1 MLPSIVLMIEKILRR
16 LIVSKLPP
24 VTHSLVDGVFARR
37 RYVGRKVANLAL
49 NVLESSLWRDSLISY
64 PIYMIIDPT
73 NHCNLRCA
81 LCPTWQD
88 TQGRPK
94 GMMALES
101 YKRLLDEVGP
111 YVFGVY
117 LCNWG
122 EPLLNQHLV
131 EMIEY
136 AKGYN
141 TIVGFSTNLNRLNND
156 IAGRIVASGVD
167 LIVLSIDGATEE
179 SYGRYRVGGSFS
191 TVMGNIERLLAHRET
206 SRPFPL
212 LIWQFLV
219 NRYNEGEVEA
229 ARQIASGYGI
239 AFSPS
244 PLRTHMGKELLMPLY
259 ARVNEDASWLPTGSS
274 YSRYDYELAPGARTR
289 QRSCKW
295 LWDASVVNWD
305 GSVAPCCGVYEKNW
319 DFDNCFVARG
329 TFAGV
334 WNSPRYQYARRLVRA
349 HAQGTHSTA
358 ALHKRCK
365 DAGIICTNCIEYGFL
380 ED

>member
-1 MLPSIVLMIEKILRR
+1 MSIIETTLWR
-16 LIVSKLPP
+16 LIAGKLPP
-24 VTHSLVDGVFARR
+24 VTHSLVYNVFAGK
-37 RYVGRKVANLAL
+37 RYVKRKVANLAL
-49 NVLESSLWRDSLISY
+49 NALETSLWRDSLISY
-64 PIYMIIDPT
+64 PGYLVIDPT

-94 GMMALES
+94 GMMALDS

-122 EPLLNQHLV
+122 EPLLNPHLA
-131 EMIEY
+131 EMIAY

-141 TIVGFSTNLNRLNND
+141 TIVGFSTNLNRLSD
-156 IAGRIVASGVD
+156 EIAGRIVGSGVD
-167 LIVLSIDGATEE
+167 LIVLSIDGATEDG
-179 SYGRYRVGGSFS
+179 YGRYRAGGSFS
-191 TVMGNIERLLAHRET
+191 TVMGNIERLLAHRT
-206 SRPFPL
+206 RSGPFPL

-229 ARQIASGYGI
+229 ARQIARGYGI
-239 AFSPS
+239 VFSPS

-259 ARVNEDASWLPTGSS
+259 ARVNEDASWLPTDRT
-274 YSRYDYELAPGARTR
+274 YSRYDYEIAPGARTK

-305 GSVAPCCGVYEKNW
+305 GSVAPCCGVYEKSW
-319 DFDNCFVARG
+319 DFDNCFVERG
-329 TFAGV
+329 TFHRV
-334 WNSPRYQYARRLVRA
+334 WNSPRYRYARRLVRA
-349 HAQGTHSTA
+349 HTKGAPSTPV
-358 ALHKRCK
+358 LHRHCK
-365 DAGIICTNCIEYGFL
+365 DAGIICANCVGYGFL

>member
-1 MLPSIVLMIEKILRR
+1 MEVVLRR
-16 LIVSKLPP
+16 LIAGKLPP
-24 VTHSLVDGVFARR
+24 VTHALLDTLFASGKYLR
-37 RYVGRKVANLAL
+37 RKVANLAL
-49 NVLESSLWRDSLISY
+49 NALESRLQRGSLMSY

-94 GMMALES
+94 GMMALDS

-122 EPLLNQHLV
+122 EPLLNPHLA

-141 TIVGFSTNLNRLNND
+141 TIVGFSSNLNRLSD
-156 IAGRIVASGVD
+156 ETAGRIAASGVD
-167 LIVLSIDGATEE
+167 FIVLSIDGATED
-179 SYGRYRVGGSFS
+179 SYAKYRVGGSFS
-191 TVMGNIERLLAHRET
+191 TVMANIERLLAYREA
-206 SRPFPL
+206 SKPFPQ

-229 ARQIASGYGI
+229 ARQIARGYGI

-259 ARVNEDASWLPTGSS
+259 ARVNEDAYWLPTGSS
-274 YSRYDYELAPGARTR
+274 YSRYDYEIAPGTRTR
-289 QRSCKW
+289 QRNCKW

-305 GSVAPCCGVYEKNW
+305 GSVAPCCGVYEKSW

-329 TFAGV
+329 TFHRV
-334 WNSPRYQYARRLVRA
+334 WNSLQYRSARRLVRA
-349 HAQGTHSTA
+349 YAKGSSSMA
-358 ALHKRCK
+358 ALHRRCK
-365 DAGIICTNCIEYGFL
+365 GSGVICANCVGYGFL

>member
-1 MLPSIVLMIEKILRR
+1 MLPSTVSIIGTTLWR

-24 VTHSLVDGVFARR
+24 VTHSLVDSVFAGK
-37 RYVGRKVANLAL
+37 RYVRRKVANLAL
-49 NVLESSLWRDSLISY
+49 NALEASLQRSSLISY
-64 PIYMIIDPT
+64 PIYMVIDPT

-94 GMMALES
+94 GMMVLDA

-122 EPLLNQHLV
+122 EPLLNRHLA
-131 EMIEY
+131 EMIRY

-141 TIVGFSTNLNRLNND
+141 TIVGFSTNLNRLNDNTAKD
-156 IAGRIVASGVD
+156 IVASGVD
-167 LIVLSIDGATEE
+167 LIVLSIDGATQD
-179 SYGRYRVGGSFS
+179 SYGQYRVGGNFS
-191 TVMGNIERLLAHRET
+191 TVMANIERLLSFREA
-206 SRPFPL
+206 SKPFPQ

-229 ARQIASGYGI
+229 AGQIARGYGI

-259 ARVNEDASWLPTGSS
+259 ARLNEDASWLPQDNS
-274 YSRYDYELAPGARTR
+274 YSRYAYEIAPGTRTR
-289 QRSCKW
+289 QHSCKW

-305 GSVAPCCGVYEKNW
+305 GSVAPCCGVYEKSW
-319 DFDNCFVARG
+319 DFDNCFGARG
-329 TFAGV
+329 TFRRV
-334 WNSPRYQYARRLVRA
+334 WNSPQYQHARRLVRA
-349 HAQGTHSTA
+349 YTKRMPSMLP
-358 ALHKRCK
+358 LHKRCK
-365 DAGIICTNCIEYGFL
+365 DAGIICANCVEYGFL